1 MKLISVIEY
10 QGSNDVLIYKFPE
23 EEFNTS
29 SKLIVR
35 PSQEAIFIRGG
46 QMADSM
52 PPGTYT
58 LKTGNIPILSRLIN
72 IPTGGQSPFQASV
85 YFVNK
90 TMAWDMKWGIPEQIR
105 ILDPIYGMPVNASA
119 SGSMAVQIAEPRRF
133 LEKMVGTSDVVT
145 KDMLQGQFRSLITA
159 KVKKAL
165 SQLLRKFGFETMNEY
180 LEELSISLSPDISAE
195 MEDYGV
201 KLQKFLIDR
210 IKLDDTDVARIDQQ
224 TITNYSFRAEL
235 ERKKAAQIQEIEL
248 EAMHRKQ
255 EADANA
261 YQTRTEGYAQTDVE
275 ADRMKREGYSF
286 RDRGIIEVLK
296 LYAANEHAGAGG
308 SAEMFAQAPMA
319 FAMGGAMAQAAQP
332 VFQGFQNQAQA
343 AADIFSQPSA
353 IFGDQSGPSSPAAPA
368 SGSAHAA
375 DGGEHGP
382 ERSHPGHALTEDNS
396 PAAAPAPDGRP
407 GSDAL
412 SHPANDKSSAPDG
425 METAGDTNR
434 EDPVKVLQQLK
445 QLLDLGIVS
454 QEEFDAKK
462 AEVLSR
468 M

>member
-58 LKTGNIPILSRLIN
+58 LKTGNIPILSKLIN
-72 IPTGGQSPFQASV
+72 IPTDGKSPFQASV

-105 ILDPIYGMPVNASA
+105 ILDPVYGMPVNASA

-133 LEKMVGTSDVVT
+133 LEKMVGTSDIVT
-145 KDMLQGQFRSLITA
+145 KDILQSQFRSLITA

-180 LEELSISLSPDISAE
+180 LEELSVSLSPDISAE

-201 KLQKFLIDR
+201 KLKKFLIDR

-275 ADRMKREGYSF
+275 ADRMKREGFSF
-286 RDRGIIEVLK
+286 RDQGIIEVLK
-296 LYAANEHAGAGG
+296 LYASNEHAGAGG
-308 SAEMFAQAPMA
+308 GPADMFAQAPMA

-332 VFQGFQNQAQA
+332 IFQGFQNQTRS

-353 IFGDQSGPSSPAAPA
+353 IFGDQSGPSPSADPKPPAAA
-368 SGSAHAA
+368 AA
-375 DGGEHGP
+375 DDGEPGGV
-382 ERSHPGHALTEDNS
+382 RSGVSHELSEADG
-396 PAAAPAPDGRP
+396 PAAAPALDAGTD
-407 GSDAL
+407 SD
-412 SHPANDKSSAPDG
+412 DIRQKSSGADRSENDG
-425 METAGDTNR
+425 ETIR

>member
-23 EEFNTS
+23 EEFNTH

-52 PPGTYT
+52 SPGTYT
-58 LKTGNIPILSRLIN
+58 LKTGNIPILSKLIN
-72 IPTGGQSPFQASV
+72 LPSDGQSPFQASV

-133 LEKMVGTSDVVT
+133 LEKMVGTADIVT
-145 KDMLQGQFRSLITA
+145 KDMLQAQFRSLIVA

-180 LEELSISLSPDISAE
+180 LEELSVSLSPDISAE

-201 KLQKFLIDR
+201 TLQKFLIDR
-210 IKLDDTDVARIDQQ
+210 IKLDDKDVARIDQQ

-235 ERKKAAQIQEIEL
+235 ERKKAAQLQEIEL
-248 EAMHRKQ
+248 EALHRKQ

-261 YQTRTEGYAQTDVE
+261 YQIRTEGFAETDVE
-275 ADRMKREGYSF
+275 ADRMNRENYSYK
-286 RDRGIIEVLK
+286 DKGIIEVLK
-296 LYAANEHAGAGG
+296 LYAANEHAGTGG
-308 SAEMFAQAPMA
+308 GPADMLAQAPMA
-319 FAMGGAMAQAAQP
+319 FAFGGAMANAAQP
-332 VFQGFQNQAQA
+332 IFQGFQNQAQGS
-343 AADIFSQPSA
+343 ADIFSQPSS
-353 IFGDQSGPSSPAAPA
+353 IFG
-368 SGSAHAA
+368 
-375 DGGEHGP
+375 
-382 ERSHPGHALTEDNS
+382 
-396 PAAAPAPDGRP
+396 
-407 GSDAL
+407 
-412 SHPANDKSSAPDG
+412 
-425 METAGDTNR
+425 
-434 EDPVKVLQQLK
+434 
-445 QLLDLGIVS
+445 
-454 QEEFDAKK
+454 
-462 AEVLSR
+462 
-468 M
+468 